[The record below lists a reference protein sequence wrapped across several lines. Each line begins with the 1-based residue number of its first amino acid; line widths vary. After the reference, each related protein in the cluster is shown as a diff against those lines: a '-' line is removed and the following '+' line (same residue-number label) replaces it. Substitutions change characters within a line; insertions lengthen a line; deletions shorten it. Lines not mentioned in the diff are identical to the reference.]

1 MSINDNDGYIE
12 ITMNGETGFETYRYE
27 ADNDKGIE
35 LIPANEEYSIKQT
48 NEKLQPSLALVDTD
62 GNLISA
68 MRGAIEI
75 SVNGNKDLKD
85 KVIKVSGIKGY
96 TNESE
101 LITGGV

>member
-1 MSINDNDGYIE
+1 
-12 ITMNGETGFETYRYE
+12 
-27 ADNDKGIE
+27 
-35 LIPANEEYSIKQT
+35 
-48 NEKLQPSLALVDTD
+48 
-62 GNLISA
+62 